1 MWAQRLAGLQGKHLL
16 SLLELGLCAQGLRGQ
31 MDLQLL
37 QPGLVSTGW
46 EPRNLVCLA
55 CIPQEPL
62 TDLEHLHWVTLTV
75 KRISSL
81 VGSLG
86 HSLESQQQGGKIRIK
101 K

>member
-37 QPGLVSTGW
+37 QPGPVSTGW

-62 TDLEHLHWVTLTV
+62 TDLEHLHWVTAQLRGSQAWWGAWDTAWSP
-75 KRISSL
+75 SSK
-81 VGSLG
+81 G
-86 HSLESQQQGGKIRIK
+86 EK
-101 K
+101 